1 MNRLTDTLDNLKKEN
16 KKALVAYLV
25 AGDPN
30 LETTIELM
38 HLLVKSGVDVIEIGV
53 PFTDPIAEGPIIQK
67 AHDRALK
74 NNVSLSSIFE
84 MIDQFR
90 KNDNKTPL
98 VLMGYLNTFIF
109 NKNLIEAN
117 KNDFVDS
124 ILVVDIPGELKLKD
138 YGVYNPNIN
147 TISLI
152 SPTTKKNRIES
163 IAKNSTGFVYYV
175 TLRGVTGASNL
186 DVDEIRNNVQEIK
199 KHASVPTLAGFGIK
213 SAEDAK
219 LLSKCSDG
227 VIIGSSIV
235 QMIEESSK
243 SKEFDRIEAVSY
255 THLTLPT
262 ILRV

>member
-1 MNRLTDTLDNLKKEN
+1 LNRLTNTLEELKNKS

-25 AGDPN
+25 AGDPDI
-30 LETTIELM
+30 ETTLELM
-38 HLLVKSGVDVIEIGV
+38 TVLVESGVDIIEVGV

-74 NNVSLSSIFE
+74 NNVSLKSIFE
-84 MIDQFR
+84 MVEKFR
-90 KNDNKTPL
+90 KSDNDTPL

-109 NKNLIEAN
+109 NKALIEDN
-117 KNDFVDS
+117 KNDVIDS
-124 ILVVDIPGELKLKD
+124 VLVVDIPGELKLKD

-152 SPTTKKNRIES
+152 SPTTKKDRIES
-163 IAKNSTGFVYYV
+163 IAKNSSGFVYYV

-186 DVDEIRNNVQEIK
+186 DVNEISSNIEEIK

-219 LLSKCSDG
+219 LLAQCSDG

-235 QMIEESSK
+235 QMIEESSQ
-243 SKEFDRIEAVSY
+243 SKEFDRIRTYITDIKKAIS
-255 THLTLPT
+255 
-262 ILRV
+262 